1 MSIIM
6 LAVNVQRSLRKCVK
20 TDKWTQLNTSY
31 NNTILH
37 STHNSFEIN
46 TRIQFHNFVSMNTFL
61 SNVLLFAGISLS
73 SCVLWSSVGIVR
85 V

>member
-37 STHNSFEIN
+37 SRYLHIILLKYKNPVL
-46 TRIQFHNFVSMNTFL
+46 QFCIDEHLPVKCFIICRHQFVQL
-61 SNVLLFAGISLS
+61 
-73 SCVLWSSVGIVR
+73 CVVEQE
-85 V
+85 